1 MIWMCYVSSW
11 LSQTHDDICIC
22 PMNTYLC
29 VRTTSSY
36 TYRRVRYQRWCDRYI
51 CIHMTHIFDVIDT
64 YDTYI
69 YMLIWCMCHMNTN
82 VYTYGTYITS
92 TWCHRYKWHTYWYD
106 TYRRVRYQRCD
117 VYICIHMT
125 HTSHQRR
132 CTHIVVCAMI
142 QVMAHTTCAPWL
154 VSKSLQCAMIHS
166 CIRMCHDSLIC
177 HDSPRSYA

>member
-1 MIWMCYVSSW
+1 
-11 LSQTHDDICIC
+11 
-22 PMNTYLC
+22 
-29 VRTTSSY
+29 
-36 TYRRVRYQRWCDRYI
+36 
-51 CIHMTHIFDVIDT
+51 MTHTFICWSDVCVTWIQMYTHMAHTSHQRDVIDT

-69 YMLIWCMCHMNTN
+69 YMLIWCIHLYAFVYVYMNTN
-82 VYTYGTYITS
+82 VYITYGTYITS